1 MFINENLY
9 KEIIKSIPILCVDI
23 IVKNEKNQFLL
34 VNRDNEPLKGNYW
47 PPGGRVN
54 VGETAMDAAQRKL
67 IQELSIETNQLDFI
81 GVYEGIFNIDPFD
94 KKDIVYHT
102 VGMVFQA
109 QVHSSIDI
117 TLDHQSSSWKWSDS
131 LPENYKILQ
140 KIEN

>member
-1 MFINENLY
+1 MASWRE
-9 KEIIKSIPILCVDI
+9 
-23 IVKNEKNQFLL
+23 
-34 VNRDNEPLKGNYW
+34 
-47 PPGGRVN
+47 RVN
-54 VGETAMDAAQRKL
+54 VGETAVDAAQRKL

-81 GVYEGIFNIDPFD
+81 GVYEGIFNIDPFG

-102 VGMVFQA
+102 VGMVFQG

-117 TLDHQSSSWKWSDS
+117 ALDHQSSSWKWSDS